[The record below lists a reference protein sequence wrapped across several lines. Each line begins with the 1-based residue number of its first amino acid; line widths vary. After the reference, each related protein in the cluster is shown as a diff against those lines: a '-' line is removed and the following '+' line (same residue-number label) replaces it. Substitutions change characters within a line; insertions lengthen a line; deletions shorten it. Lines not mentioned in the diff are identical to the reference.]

1 MKIGTLLGCLLG
13 STFPT
18 AAVFALE
25 LELELELRWS
35 LENVFEMP
43 ESAVYD
49 TRRNAIY
56 VSNVN
61 DYAKDNNGYI
71 SRVSVNGDRVE
82 QKWLTGFNSPTGM
95 AIFENFLYFAD
106 YDALIVVDLDT
117 EKVVSRFI
125 APDEN
130 PGLNDVA
137 VSADGV
143 VYISGSGSRKIYR
156 LINGEL
162 KAWITD
168 KELLKNANGLLV
180 EGDSLVHGGLTWHY
194 FDRHSGKEVASRV
207 QPDTELKDIDGITTD
222 GQGGFFVT
230 LIDDARVWHI
240 KANGD
245 SVPLS
250 PEELS
255 GIDLYYQQEIS
266 ELVIPQVGGGL
277 SVFSVIQPMMD

>member
-1 MKIGTLLGCLLG
+1 MKKLMNLLGCLLG
-13 STFPT
+13 LSLPT
-18 AAVFALE
+18 GTLFALE
-25 LELELELRWS
+25 LELKWS

-49 TRRNAIY
+49 FRRNAIY

-61 DYAKDNNGYI
+61 VYAKDSNGYI
-71 SRVSVNGDRVE
+71 SRVSVDGDRVE
-82 QKWLTGFNSPTGM
+82 QKWLTGFNSPTGV

-106 YDALIVVDLDT
+106 YDALIMVDLDT
-117 EKVVSRFI
+117 EIVAGRFI
-125 APDEN
+125 APDKN
-130 PGLNDVA
+130 PSLNDVA

-143 VYISGSGSRKIYR
+143 VYVSGSRSRKIYR
-156 LINGEL
+156 LIDGEL
-162 KAWITD
+162 KTLVTG

-180 EGDSLVHGGLTWHY
+180 EGDWLVHGGLTWHY
-194 FDRHSGKEVASRV
+194 FDRHSGKQVDSRV
-207 QPDTELKDIDGITTD
+207 QPDSELKNFDGITAD

-240 KANGD
+240 KANGE

-250 PEELS
+250 SEKLN
-255 GIDLYYQQEIS
+255 GIDLHYQAEIS

-277 SVFSVIQPMMD
+277 SVFRVIQPMMD